1 MIMNHITFILIFEQP
16 VRCILRITSDIAV
29 PYLLLLFE
37 KKNFRKQYC
46 DNVVAIGNIFT
57 ITIETLILFITKFN
71 WSLILSP
78 TFFYCIINL

>member
-37 KKNFRKQYC
+37 K
-46 DNVVAIGNIFT
+46 
-57 ITIETLILFITKFN
+57 ETLVNNIVTMSWHLAIY
-71 WSLILSP
+71 LQ
-78 TFFYCIINL
+78 